1 MKIRPGL
8 PSGFR
13 DAFKNHTPFFSF
25 TQLLDVKHN
34 LTLIGSTLKLQL
46 TQISITFAFEKFTRH
61 SNRHISST
69 FLFQVGKPPGKG
81 NKLYFIFVRK
91 LACYPQHFFPPSK
104 LCHPSSPFP
113 IAHSLC
119 EEQHLQYKAE
129 INIAYCKSAVEGV
142 PCRQ

>member
-1 MKIRPGL
+1 MV
-8 PSGFR
+8 
-13 DAFKNHTPFFSF
+13 AFKLHLSKPQSWQAEKHERYN
-25 TQLLDVKHN
+25 HN
-34 LTLIGSTLKLQL
+34 LTFMGSTLKLQL
-46 TQISITFAFEKFTRH
+46 TQISSTFAFEKFTRH
-61 SNRHISST
+61 RNRHISST
-69 FLFQVGKPPGKG
+69 FLFQVGKPTGKG
-81 NKLYFIFVRK
+81 NTTVFHIYTKSSMLPTT
-91 LACYPQHFFPPSK
+91 LFFPSK